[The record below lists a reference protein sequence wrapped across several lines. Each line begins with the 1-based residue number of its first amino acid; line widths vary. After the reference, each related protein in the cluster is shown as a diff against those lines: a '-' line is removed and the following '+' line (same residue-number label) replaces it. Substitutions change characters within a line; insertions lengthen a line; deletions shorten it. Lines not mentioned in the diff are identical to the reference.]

1 MRPGSPTEVVELA
14 RRHLSLERPFVVAR
28 AIELEPDQDRRR
40 DPAQLQALW
49 QDLLQHARN
58 VPAEPPPASASPSA
72 PGESASTSLSGS
84 VDLESASTSLSGS
97 VDLESASASL
107 SGSVDPASPSPPA
120 GAPGTDTQVAQT
132 QDRPEPASLPGDRS
146 EPQSGVPAPAGPTA
160 GADAAVS
167 LPRDEPVPG
176 GRSESQPEA
185 RSLPGDR
192 SAPQAG
198 VASQSGPPPPAEP
211 DYGFGSPDL
220 DDEMAGF
227 DLAELHA
234 LDEAPSHAHDIEQK
248 IKSVFPGTEFAMLP
262 DPDDDPGESVT

>member
-28 AIELEPDQDRRR
+28 AIELEPDQNRRR

-58 VPAEPPPASASPSA
+58 VPAEPPPAVASPSA
-72 PGESASTSLSGS
+72 PG
-84 VDLESASTSLSGS
+84 
-97 VDLESASASL
+97 ESASASL
-107 SGSVDPASPSPPA
+107 SGSVDPASASASLSGSVDLASPSPPA

-132 QDRPEPASLPGDRS
+132 QDRPEPASLPGDRP

-176 GRSESQPEA
+176 GRSEPQPEA

-192 SAPQAG
+192 PAPQSG
-198 VASQSGPPPPAEP
+198 VASQSGSPPPAEP

-227 DLAELHA
+227 DLSELHA